1 MTLQSPLVKSL
12 KIDFCLVVM
21 STVVIEVYPKVD
33 PLITKYILKLIHSNC
48 HVPLSVII
56 FIHFFPENGFVW
68 FEKDNAVNYITAHWQ
83 H

>member
-48 HVPLSVII
+48 HVPL
-56 FIHFFPENGFVW
+56 
-68 FEKDNAVNYITAHWQ
+68 
-83 H
+83 

>member
-33 PLITKYILKLIHSNC
+33 PLITKSNNKITKYILKLIHSNC

-56 FIHFFPENGFVW
+56 FIHFSPIEWVCL
-68 FEKDNAVNYITAHWQ
+68 V
-83 H
+83 

>member
-48 HVPLSVII
+48 HVPLSMII
-56 FIHFFPENGFVW
+56 FIHFFPREWVCL
-68 FEKDNAVNYITAHWQ
+68 V
-83 H
+83 